1 MIFSVGGNFMNNT
14 FSPYNFLKSRRPN
27 KFSDSVLLKKAKL
40 TREFFDFYLNSLTSR
55 SQEKLFE
62 GFCKRIAEFEVCP
75 NLITQTGPTGGG
87 DSKVDSETYPVSD
100 DVSLTWY
107 SGIGR
112 EAASERWAFAISA
125 KKDWKAKVKSDVAK
139 ILSTDREYKKIFF
152 MSNQYIS
159 DKKRADTE
167 DELSRIH
174 AIDIRIFDR
183 NWLLDRLFQNNRE
196 HIAVEVFNL
205 SNDFID
211 EQKIG
216 QLDYR
221 RKQELEEIEQN
232 IKKLASERK
241 FDLEIVDKSIRAAIL
256 SRELELPLNDT
267 TGRFNR
273 ASILAVKYGTDF
285 QMKECSY
292 QWAWSLYWWYEEFDE
307 FINKY
312 CDYEKNVIGTKNFY
326 DIERLTNLW
335 MCLYAVNKVNP
346 QEKIFKERTE
356 ILVNEYERLIN
367 DQNRPDTA
375 LEART
380 NFIFVNL
387 FLDSDINKAFKDL
400 NQVMEDCDN
409 NIDFSFETISAILTE
424 IALEMQDSTTFDELF
439 EKVVSMAGIREQEI
453 VSSLMLFKRGQQLIE
468 SKPYSA
474 IKYLGRALLSL
485 YKDETKGEFYLT
497 LYMLAYA
504 HEKAG
509 LLWAAREQIP
519 DTPSLGFCNI
529 ERIDSKILGCKIII
543 DADNKFPCVELGES
557 ILAALESF
565 LATGISDRIISF
577 TPVIN
582 LKIKFA
588 KNDVFS
594 IYRKVELIDDT
605 KYYVVYCSDFN
616 EAEFRKAQE
625 DTKEFINQ
633 LIAELVARIA
643 VFEGTELL
651 EEWARDDRV
660 FDRALNFTNSIFIT
674 EDLLGKD
681 SNYNEILLSGDEFE
695 YVLKRKE
702 SLIIRCDS
710 LEDVDDDPVIPPHIV
725 KAPVMDVIGR
735 LRK

>member
-1 MIFSVGGNFMNNT
+1 MNNT

>member
-1 MIFSVGGNFMNNT
+1 MLGGNFMNNT

-485 YKDETKGEFYLT
+485 YKDETKGEFYLI

-725 KAPVMDVIGR
+725 RAPVMDVISR

>member
-725 KAPVMDVIGR
+725 RAPVMDVISR

>member
-1 MIFSVGGNFMNNT
+1 MNNT

-62 GFCKRIAEFEVCP
+62 GFCKRIVEFEVCP

-594 IYRKVELIDDT
+594 IY
-605 KYYVVYCSDFN
+605 
-616 EAEFRKAQE
+616 
-625 DTKEFINQ
+625 
-633 LIAELVARIA
+633 
-643 VFEGTELL
+643 
-651 EEWARDDRV
+651 
-660 FDRALNFTNSIFIT
+660 
-674 EDLLGKD
+674 
-681 SNYNEILLSGDEFE
+681 
-695 YVLKRKE
+695 
-702 SLIIRCDS
+702 
-710 LEDVDDDPVIPPHIV
+710 
-725 KAPVMDVIGR
+725 
-735 LRK
+735 